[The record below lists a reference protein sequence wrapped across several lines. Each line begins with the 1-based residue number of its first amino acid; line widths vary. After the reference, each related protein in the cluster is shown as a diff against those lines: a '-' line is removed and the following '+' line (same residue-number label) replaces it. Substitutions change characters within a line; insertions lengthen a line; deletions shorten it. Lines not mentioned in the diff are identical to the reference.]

1 MSILLY
7 RSTVSHGLLPLFLC
21 CLFSRSTRPMLDS
34 SGVAAYTLGKSFL
47 YFPCFQNCSTSS
59 AASYI
64 VQTDRRIK
72 GEFQSQHCFSLALFT
87 SSNMMLPIKPV
98 QLALQFES
106 RDITGIF
113 KSILSDAHPS
123 LLLALHLVSPP
134 PRSRLFWKWALAPA
148 AS

>member
-1 MSILLY
+1 
-7 RSTVSHGLLPLFLC
+7 
-21 CLFSRSTRPMLDS
+21 MLDS
-34 SGVAAYTLGKSFL
+34 SGVVAYTLGKSVL
-47 YFPCFQNCSTSS
+47 VFPRTAQP
-59 AASYI
+59 
-64 VQTDRRIK
+64 VRLRRILFK
-72 GEFQSQHCFSLALFT
+72 PTVESKASSRVTTASRSLFT

-113 KSILSDAHPS
+113 KSILSDAPPS
-123 LLLALHLVSPP
+123 LLLALDLVSPP